1 MEITTG
7 KVIKAGKRTYFFD
20 VKQTKTGE
28 KFLVIT
34 ESRLVGEN
42 KTRKRSAIMVFAET
56 LDEFVNTLSEVAR
69 AVSDDVNKKGHVFRR
84 SP

>member
-1 MEITTG
+1 METTTG

-28 KFLVIT
+28 QYLVIT
-34 ESRLVGEN
+34 ESRLAGED

-56 LDEFVNTLSEVAR
+56 VDEFMNTLNEVAK
-69 AVSDDVNKKGHVFRR
+69 AVSGDTNKKGHVFRLG
-84 SP
+84 P

>member
-1 MEITTG
+1 METTTG
-7 KVIKAGKRTYFFD
+7 RVLKAGKRTYFFD

-28 KFLVIT
+28 KYLVIT
-34 ESRLVGEN
+34 ESRRVGED

-56 LDEFVNTLSEVAR
+56 VDEFMETLSEVAS
-69 AVSDDVNKKGHVFRR
+69 AVSGDVQKKGHVFRR